1 MDYKLHITEQAVEQL
16 DWIISYL
23 VSNLKNP
30 TAARKLLSE
39 IEIIYSYLESDPHIT
54 LNVTIR
60 FYGQRDT
67 TKQLSIIFN
76 M

>member
-23 VSNLKNP
+23 VFNLKNP
-30 TAARKLLSE
+30 TAAASFYLKLKSFTV
-39 IEIIYSYLESDPHIT
+39 IWNQTPIST

-60 FYGQRDT
+60 FYGQRVT